1 MVSSAVYDLLGERE
15 FYPFALHKT
24 VIPAKLV
31 PAKAAG
37 AGIHRG
43 EHSAPPTGGDLPGH
57 V

>member
-24 VIPAKLV
+24 VIPAK
-31 PAKAAG
+31 

>member
-1 MVSSAVYDLLGERE
+1 MLSSAVYDLLGERE

-31 PAKAAG
+31 PAKA
-37 AGIHRG
+37 GIHRG